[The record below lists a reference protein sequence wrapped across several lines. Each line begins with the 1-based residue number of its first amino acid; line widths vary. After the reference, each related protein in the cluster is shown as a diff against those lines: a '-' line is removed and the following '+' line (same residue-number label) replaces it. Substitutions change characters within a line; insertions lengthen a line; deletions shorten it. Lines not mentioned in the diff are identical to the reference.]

1 MKAVKIAKLLDIL
14 SYLGLLAVVVCYFF
28 VKFKSLEYIL
38 FALLGVCI
46 LRMVGASLKAA
57 YFEKEAAKLK
67 EDNLF
72 MQRRIDELQA
82 KKDESRQD

>member
-1 MKAVKIAKLLDIL
+1 MKAVKIAKLLNVL
-14 SYLGLLAVVVCYFF
+14 SYIGLLAVVVCYFF
-28 VKFKSLEYIL
+28 VKFKSLEHIL

-46 LRMVGASLKAA
+46 LRMAGASVKAA
-57 YFEKEAAKLK
+57 YFEKENTKLK

-72 MQRRIDELQA
+72 MQRRIDELQT